1 MEYSIITCKWI
12 TIIGPMSAWKDLSE
26 ILTERNMQKS
36 QNFCQKIKTDRKL
49 ILAIFLIS
57 ISILN
62 VLIRASWGFYNGEI
76 SKSEL
81 EIRNSETSENIT
93 AESFFENQE
102 NEQKLHFT
110 TLPSKN
116 QSRLG
121 PHC

>member
-1 MEYSIITCKWI
+1 
-12 TIIGPMSAWKDLSE
+12 MSAWKDLSE
-26 ILTERNMQKS
+26 ILTERKMQKS

-62 VLIRASWGFYNGEI
+62 VLIRASWGFYTNAGI

-81 EIRNSETSENIT
+81 EIRNSETSENRT
-93 AESFFENQE
+93 VESFLENQE
-102 NEQKLHFT
+102 IEQKINFT

-116 QSRLG
+116 QPR
-121 PHC
+121 

>member
-1 MEYSIITCKWI
+1 
-12 TIIGPMSAWKDLSE
+12 MSAWKDLSE
-26 ILTERNMQKS
+26 ILTERKMQKS

-62 VLIRASWGFYNGEI
+62 VLIRASWGFYTGEI

-81 EIRNSETSENIT
+81 EIRNSETSENRT
-93 AESFFENQE
+93 VESFLENQE
-102 NEQKLHFT
+102 IEQKINFT

-116 QSRLG
+116 QPR
-121 PHC
+121 